1 MSGKLPLT
9 EVLAARLA
17 EARQV
22 RGYSQRGLGQ
32 RMGLSKAQGSARVN
46 RYEHGTTFL
55 TMATLDALANALD
68 VPRASLLADTGPIAQ
83 AIRLLA
89 QFEEAQQ
96 ARLVM
101 ALAKLVDDPALLSTV
116 LQTAVPQD

>member
-22 RGYSQRGLGQ
+22 RGFSQRGLGQ
-32 RMGLSKAQGSARVN
+32 KMGLSKAQGSARVN

-55 TMATLDALANALD
+55 TMATLDALSNALD
-68 VPRASLLADTGPIAQ
+68 VPRASLLADTSAIAE

-89 QFEEAQQ
+89 LHDETHQV
-96 ARLVM
+96 RLVA
-101 ALAKLVDDPALLSTV
+101 ALAKLINDAALLKAV
-116 LQTAVPQD
+116 LDAPAPGE